1 MNRRMEVPQDLLA
14 NLVLENDSATLRVLA
29 LDALA
34 ENPAIES
41 VAASVA
47 NHPSPMVRQRAQE
60 ILHAKAAGNRLEY
73 P

>member
-1 MNRRMEVPQDLLA
+1 MSSSSALTAVRNHLRA
-14 NLVLENDSATLRVLA
+14 HVLCELRVLA

-41 VAASVA
+41 IAASVA
-47 NHPSPMVRQRAQE
+47 NDPSPMVRQRAQE
-60 ILHAKAAGNRLEY
+60 ILEARAAANRHEN